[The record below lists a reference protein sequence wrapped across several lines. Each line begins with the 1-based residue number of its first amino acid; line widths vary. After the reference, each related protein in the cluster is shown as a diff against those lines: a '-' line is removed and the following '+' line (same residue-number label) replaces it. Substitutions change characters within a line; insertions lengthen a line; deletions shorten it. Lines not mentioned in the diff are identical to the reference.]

1 MSGHILPI
9 VLPIVLIMLI
19 AAMIMIALR
28 LLIGPSAQD
37 RIMALDAIYAISMF
51 VMLTLSIYY
60 GSDAYFEAAL
70 LISIIGFVSTT
81 SMAKFLL
88 RGEVI
93 E

>member
-1 MSGHILPI
+1 MSGQILPI
-9 VLPIVLIMLI
+9 VLPIVLVMLVI
-19 AAMIMIALR
+19 AMMMVTLR

-37 RIMALDAIYAISMF
+37 RIMALDNIYAIGMF
-51 VMLTLSIYY
+51 IMLTLSIYY

-70 LISIIGFVSTT
+70 LISLVGFVSTT